1 MKHLVIAGFFALAAC
16 QSQTGQ
22 SQTNMSTPKT
32 IFTAPASDDAASLDL
47 TKLPSGFPIIS
58 ELGVEAAPMGCALS
72 KANRFDA
79 KPGVSYDLRY
89 VLTALGDGTEGGLY
103 QIAVNGS
110 ARTLQQTNATDMT
123 NKKIRYFKTVEG
135 PEVEIQLTLESL
147 TDGTEKGTIGR
158 IKAWDGDLPLMCGY
172 NRIEVVGNC
181 DL

>member
-1 MKHLVIAGFFALAAC
+1 MTV
-16 QSQTGQ
+16 
-22 SQTNMSTPKT
+22 
-32 IFTAPASDDAASLDL
+32 FTTPASDDAGSLDL
-47 TKLPSGFPIIS
+47 TKLPNSFPIIS
-58 ELGVEAAPMGCALS
+58 ELGVAAAPMGCALS

-79 KPGVSYDLRY
+79 KPSESYDLRY
-89 VLTALGDGTEGGLY
+89 VLTALDDGKEDGLY

-110 ARTLQQTNATDMT
+110 ARTLKQTNATDMT

-147 TDGTEKGTIGR
+147 ADGTEKGTIGR